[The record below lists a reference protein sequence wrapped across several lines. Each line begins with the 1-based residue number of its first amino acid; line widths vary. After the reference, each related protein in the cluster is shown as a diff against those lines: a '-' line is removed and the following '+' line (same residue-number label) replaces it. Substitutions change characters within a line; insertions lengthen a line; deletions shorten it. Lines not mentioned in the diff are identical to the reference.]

1 MYTWLDHGPEVW
13 LHGVGD
19 TGKGPKLRTMR
30 TMLYCRY
37 YTTLYYTIEKL
48 IPAIQYNTILH
59 STIQYQMI
67 YMCAAHVYDSMCMI
81 LRWNQ
86 ETFLWSAAVN
96 KHVVTR
102 LVKQRSGTTAD
113 GRLRSWSGCLC
124 FSFGWRGTWWS
135 SSFEWVSIVRQA
147 SKSPNLCH

>member
-19 TGKGPKLRTMR
+19 TGKGPNLRSG
-30 TMLYCRY
+30 LVV
-37 YTTLYYTIEKL
+37 TILHYIANHTKL
-48 IPAIQYNTILH
+48 IPRQYNTIL
-59 STIQYQMI
+59 SYIQQYNTRW
-67 YMCAAHVYDSMCMI
+67 YTCALHMSMCMI

-135 SSFEWVSIVRQA
+135 SSFEWVRIVRQA
-147 SKSPNLCH
+147 SKSPNVCH